1 MAIIYFND
9 KLLPKRHDN
18 RTQSMINFQG
28 RSHARDLA
36 SGQSSLGG
44 FLDPNIYRWL
54 ECGYD
59 DDGDEN
65 TNADG
70 DPCTDDSNPCGDD
83 DVELPDDADPTLDAL
98 PVSGVSTRPVTLE
111 PHHSTTT
118 APSCAYTSPLPK
130 TTLSISRLPTAPTGT
145 ASSAPSPSPYVLII
159 YTREMEVAGH
169 GDVIDTWWW
178 DCRPFNKVDPPDSD
192 VCNLKDYPMAY
203 STAIGRVSP
212 AKYPTSLA
220 TFSLHGHASCSYH
233 GPNTATVGSVMC
245 DDGLTAKCTAT
256 PEASQTSYVDCID
269 RDESQNG
276 AVKNFCYRRVSC
288 EYK

>member
-1 MAIIYFND
+1 MAAHG
-9 KLLPKRHDN
+9 LL
-18 RTQSMINFQG
+18 
-28 RSHARDLA
+28 
-36 SGQSSLGG
+36 LG
-44 FLDPNIYRWL
+44 
-54 ECGYD
+54 CGYD

-111 PHHSTTT
+111 PHHRTTT
-118 APSCAYTSPLPK
+118 TPSYVSCSTHNADPDGSIARGYCVCSGSTFALSTDSHTTPVNRSAYTSPLPK
-130 TTLSISRLPTAPTGT
+130 TTVSISRLPTASTGT
-145 ASSAPSPSPYVLII
+145 ASSAPSPSPYVLVI
-159 YTREMEVAGH
+159 YTREIEVAGH
-169 GDVIDTWWW
+169 RGVIDTWWW
-178 DCRPFNKVDPPDSD
+178 DCRPFNKVDPSDSD
-192 VCNLKDYPMAY
+192 VCNLEDYPIAY
-203 STAIGRVSP
+203 STAIGRASP
-212 AKYPTSLA
+212 AKYPISLA

-245 DDGLTAKCTAT
+245 DDGLTTKCTAA

-276 AVKNFCYRRVSC
+276 AVKNFWYRRVSC
-288 EYK
+288 EYR